1 MILGDP
7 YEKVIW
13 PPKGLRTTELED
25 PVRNK
30 FLRMKGC
37 LVGGLRAEGERRSG
51 LWAKADLLT
60 KRNQC
65 IPKWERFALEFLGR
79 KLYFGV
85 QLD

>member
-30 FLRMKGC
+30 FLRMKDY
-37 LVGGLRAEGERRSG
+37 LVGGLRAEGG
-51 LWAKADLLT
+51 AKIWALGKG
-60 KRNQC
+60 
-65 IPKWERFALEFLGR
+65 RFTHREKSVHPQMGT
-79 KLYFGV
+79 V
-85 QLD
+85 CP